1 MKKIF
6 IIILTA
12 VLALQGCDKM
22 LDTTNYEKYDTSSF
36 PKSQKDAEQMVTSI
50 SLSTKEKVL
59 NQ

>member
-6 IIILTA
+6 IIVLTA

-36 PKSQKDAEQMVTSI
+36 PNPRRMQ
-50 SLSTKEKVL
+50 
-59 NQ
+59 NRW